1 MGTTE
6 QASREKPGTQ
16 VSVDMLKYKYQS
28 VINTAQAQ
36 GVRIS
41 SMTYENGKLVI
52 TGTAPTVEAANRVWD
67 EIKRVNP
74 SLNDIAANFTV
85 Q

>member
-1 MGTTE
+1 
-6 QASREKPGTQ
+6 
-16 VSVDMLKYKYQS
+16 MLKYKYQS

>member
-1 MGTTE
+1 
-6 QASREKPGTQ
+6 
-16 VSVDMLKYKYQS
+16 MLKDKYQS
-28 VINTAQAQ
+28 VINTAQTQ

-41 SMTYENGKLVI
+41 SMTSENGKLVV
-52 TGTAPTVEAANRVWD
+52 TGTAPSVEAANKVWD

-74 SLNDIAANFTV
+74 SMDDIVANFTV